1 MRFWRSSQQGM
12 SEMKRTALALAL
24 AAGLMA
30 SPMAAAAQDPVP
42 AADLRDMECAALFA
56 VMAGSDPQYEASG
69 ALGMA
74 YYIGRLEGRNPGQ
87 DQVVRLF
94 QWLNT
99 QSEDQLMTMLE
110 AAGPRCGQELQDLGS
125 NMIEVG
131 SSFAG

>member
-12 SEMKRTALALAL
+12 SEMKYGIAALAL

-42 AADLRDMECAALFA
+42 AADRKDMECAALFA

-87 DQVVRLF
+87 DQVTRMF
-94 QWLNT
+94 EWLNT
-99 QSEDQLMTMLE
+99 QSEEQLMTMLD
-110 AAGPRCGQELQDLGS
+110 AAGPRCGQELQDLGN

>member
-12 SEMKRTALALAL
+12 SEMKHTALTLAL
-24 AAGLMA
+24 AAGLMG
-30 SPMAAAAQDPVP
+30 SPVTAAAQDPVP
-42 AADLRDMECAALFA
+42 AADRKDMECAALFA

-87 DQVVRLF
+87 NQVTRMF
-94 QWLNT
+94 EWLNT
-99 QSEDQLMTMLE
+99 QSEEQLMTMLE
-110 AAGPRCGQELQDLGS
+110 AAGPRCGQELQDLGN
-125 NMIEVG
+125 NMIQVG